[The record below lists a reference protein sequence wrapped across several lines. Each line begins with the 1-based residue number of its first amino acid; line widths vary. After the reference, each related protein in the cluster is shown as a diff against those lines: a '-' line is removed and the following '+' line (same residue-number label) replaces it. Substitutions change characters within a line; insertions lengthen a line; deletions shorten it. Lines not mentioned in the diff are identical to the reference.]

1 MNIYR
6 HINFLIIKF
15 LHFPLKGVRGAFIL
29 LSLLWACGKDRT
41 YEYEEKTVGCHQMQ
55 DLMTEWYLWGDSI
68 KDIEW
73 QQYFAKPT
81 DFISK
86 LTSQSKA
93 NDKWSYCLIDTIES
107 DPLPCG
113 YFNHVD
119 SYGLDV
125 VLMNDPT
132 GETTKQYARVVTV
145 YANSPAER
153 CGLQR
158 NDFISQIDNNKMASS
173 VIKNLVNGRS
183 RTLYISHLGISSDEQ
198 SFYWT
203 DHDTITMEK
212 SERVTVPTVMVS
224 RMLYDDI
231 GYLMLTDLSHTDE
244 ITAAIR
250 SLTANNMYDLI
261 IDFRLCN
268 SGTIEC
274 VYEVAKLI
282 CSTEGPFLRTFWNTA
297 KAANNETYTIFPL
310 KGVRGSLFFITS
322 QYTQGAAEWLIHGL
336 KAMSTGSVVVGKTTA
351 GQNVM
356 LKAIPS
362 DYQYTIYPA
371 VAYVADGD
379 GDYDYASGID
389 PDEPINELDYAVL
402 YPYGD
407 VREPIINYILL
418 NR

>member
-1 MNIYR
+1 MNIYK
-6 HINFLIIKF
+6 HIR
-15 LHFPLKGVRGAFIL
+15 FPFA
-29 LSLLWACGKDRT
+29 LSLLPLAFCLLVSCGKDRT

-68 KDIEW
+68 KDLDW

-86 LTSQSKA
+86 LTAQSKA

-113 YFNHVD
+113 YFDHVN

-145 YANSPAER
+145 YENSPAER

-158 NDFISQIDNNKMASS
+158 NDFISQVDNNKMAST

-183 RTLYISHLGISSDEQ
+183 HTLYVSRLSVNADGD
-198 SFYWT
+198 SFCWT
-203 DHDTITMEK
+203 DYDTVKLEK
-212 SERVTVPTVMVS
+212 SERVTVPTVMVC
-224 RMLYDDI
+224 RMVYKEV
-231 GYLMLTDLSHTDE
+231 GYLMLTDLSHTEE

-250 SLTANNMYDLI
+250 RLEAQGMGDLI
-261 IDFRLCN
+261 LDLRLCN

-274 VYEVAKLI
+274 VCEVAQLI
-282 CSTEGPFLRTFWNTA
+282 SHETGTFLRTFWNIKKSA
-297 KAANNETYTIFPL
+297 YNQTYTITSSNDYDL
-310 KGVRGSLFFITS
+310 YFITS
-322 QYTQGAAEWLIHGL
+322 DYTQGAAEWLIQGL
-336 KAMSTGSVVVGKTTA
+336 RAMSEDGMTVVGKTTA

-362 DYQYTIYPA
+362 DYQYTLYPA
-371 VAYVADGD
+371 VAYVGDKDGN
-379 GDYDYASGID
+379 YDYASGIE
-389 PDEPINELDYAVL
+389 PDVIINELEYAVL
-402 YPYGD
+402 YPYGNT
-407 VREPIINYILL
+407 REALLNYILS

>member
-1 MNIYR
+1 MNTYR
-6 HINFLIIKF
+6 RINFYI
-15 LHFPLKGVRGAFIL
+15 LHFTFYIL
-29 LSLLWACGKDRT
+29 LLFCACGKDRT

-68 KDIEW
+68 KDLDW

-86 LTSQSKA
+86 LTAQSKA
-93 NDKWSYCLIDTIES
+93 NDKWSYCLIDTVES

-119 SYGLDV
+119 SYGLDL

-132 GETTKQYARVVTV
+132 GETTKQYARVLTV
-145 YANSPAER
+145 YPNSPAER

-158 NDFISQIDNNKMASS
+158 NDFISQIDNNKMAST
-173 VIKNLVNGRS
+173 VIKNLVSGRS
-183 RTLYISHLGISSDEQ
+183 RTLYVSHLSISTDEQ

-203 DHDTITMEK
+203 DHDTITIEK
-212 SERVTVPTVMVS
+212 SERVLVPTVMVS

-231 GYLMLTDLSHTDE
+231 GYLMLTDLTHTDE
-244 ITAAIR
+244 ITAAIQH
-250 SLTANNMYDLI
+250 LTANNTYDLI
-261 IDFRLCN
+261 IDLRLCN

-274 VYEVAKLI
+274 VCEVAKLI

-297 KAANNETYTIFPL
+297 KSDNNQTYTIFPL
-310 KGVRGSLFFITS
+310 KEGRGAGGLSLYFITS

-336 KAMSTGSVVVGKTTA
+336 KAMSTGSVVVVGKTTA

-356 LKAIPS
+356 LRAIPS

-371 VAYVADGD
+371 VAYVADSD
-379 GDYDYASGID
+379 GDYDYANGID
-389 PDEPINELDYAVL
+389 PDEPINELEYAVL

-407 VREPIINYILL
+407 TREPIINYILM

>member
-1 MNIYR
+1 MNIYK
-6 HINFLIIKF
+6 HINT
-15 LHFPLKGVRGAFIL
+15 LHPIL
-29 LSLLWACGKDRT
+29 LFALCLFLACGKDRT
-41 YEYEEKTVGCHQMQ
+41 YEYEEKTVRCHQMQ
-55 DLMTEWYLWGDSI
+55 NLMTEWYLWGDSI
-68 KDIEW
+68 KDLDW

-86 LTSQSKA
+86 LTAQSKA
-93 NDKWSYCLIDTIES
+93 NDKWSYCLIDTVES

-113 YFNHVD
+113 YFNHVN

-125 VLMNDPT
+125 VLMSDPT

-158 NDFISQIDNNKMASS
+158 NDFISQIDNNKMAPT

-183 RTLYISHLGISSDEQ
+183 RTLYVSHLGISADEQ

-203 DHDTITMEK
+203 DHDTVTIEK
-212 SERVTVPTVMVS
+212 SERVAVPTVMVS

-250 SLTANNMYDLI
+250 SLMTNNMYDLI
-261 IDFRLCN
+261 IDLRLCN

-274 VYEVAKLI
+274 VCEVANLI
-282 CSTEGPFLRTFWNTA
+282 CATDGPFLRTFWNTA
-297 KAANNETYTIFPL
+297 KSANNQTYSISSQLSTFTSQL
-310 KGVRGSLFFITS
+310 SLYFITS
-322 QYTQGAAEWLIHGL
+322 GYTQGAAEWLIHGL
-336 KAMSTGSVVVGKTTA
+336 KAMSTGSVVVVGKTTA

-362 DYQYTIYPA
+362 DYYYTIYPV
-371 VAYVADGD
+371 VAYVGDRD
-379 GDYDYASGID
+379 GDYDYAKGID
-389 PDEPINELDYAVL
+389 PDESINELEYAVL

-407 VREPIINYILL
+407 IRESIINYILL